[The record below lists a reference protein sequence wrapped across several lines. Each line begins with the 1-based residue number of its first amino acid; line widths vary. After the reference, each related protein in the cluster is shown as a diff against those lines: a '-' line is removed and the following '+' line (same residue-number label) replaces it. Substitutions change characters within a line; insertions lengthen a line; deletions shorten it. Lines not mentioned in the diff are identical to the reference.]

1 MAKSISKDTPLAEI
15 TLRKYGKPQDVKG
28 RELIRKLC
36 LSLGLLQ
43 PGDSRDVV
51 VDVLQVMLES
61 KKELASPDVEN
72 LTIKNREKHNLQAY
86 GVAPSNIRRQLLRL
100 RDLFIVEKIGNNYRI
115 NENAKLSELFKE
127 KLEKYYLDSI
137 LVRVREYVAEVD
149 KEFLDKKEIDSE
161 KKEE

>member
-1 MAKSISKDTPLAEI
+1 MAKSISRDTPLAEI
-15 TLRKYGKPQDVKG
+15 TLRKYEKPQGLKG

-61 KKELASPDVEN
+61 KKELASPDIEI
-72 LTIKNREKHNLQAY
+72 LTIQNREKHNLQAL

-115 NENAKLSELFKE
+115 NENAKLSELFRE
-127 KLEKYYLDSI
+127 KLEKYYLDSM
-137 LVRVREYVAEVD
+137 LSRVREYVSEVD
-149 KEFLDKKEIDSE
+149 KQFLDE